1 MILIAIVYF
10 DKLGWTHEDSIYN
23 TPHNVGSYI
32 QEYMVDPV
40 LQIFGV
46 PPPPST
52 IGAGKKNA
60 NIQNRAGSVS
70 LSEMHRLQL
79 FHKIESFLEEI
90 GAQNGKACLL
100 RAICELNEFP
110 FNAGRFGI
118 FGEVLALLIGWVN
131 ILKSKTMKVRCVG
144 CMQFYH

>member
-1 MILIAIVYF
+1 
-10 DKLGWTHEDSIYN
+10 
-23 TPHNVGSYI
+23 
-32 QEYMVDPV
+32 MVDPA

-46 PPPPST
+46 PPSPPPSP
-52 IGAGKKNA
+52 IAGKKINF
-60 NIQNRAGSVS
+60 QNRAGSLSEKKRKVS

-90 GAQNGKACLL
+90 GAENGKACLL

-118 FGEVLALLIGWVN
+118 FGEVLALVLGWV
-131 ILKSKTMKVRCVG
+131 KMKE
-144 CMQFYH
+144 